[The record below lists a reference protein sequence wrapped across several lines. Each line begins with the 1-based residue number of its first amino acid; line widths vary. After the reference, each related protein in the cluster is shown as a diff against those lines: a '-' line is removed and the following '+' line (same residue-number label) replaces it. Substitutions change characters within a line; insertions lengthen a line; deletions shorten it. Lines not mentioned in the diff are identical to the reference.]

1 MLWCSRGR
9 TAVVAGRLL
18 GAGVQQH
25 ELASRARP
33 EHGEQQ
39 YLCRVVGK
47 GKRFVA
53 LALVVL
59 DRPCHRPVLCLSCS
73 TYSSPS
79 IYHHHA
85 VLVALPP
92 VHTLPHTTPYPIAS
106 ALSARPSSRR
116 SAPAQPRE
124 PAPTAIRAQT
134 KGRHARWHNCT
145 QGTAQA

>member
-79 IYHHHA
+79 TTT
-85 VLVALPP
+85 PP
-92 VHTLPHTTPYPIAS
+92 SSLLSRPSIHYHTLLPTLPYRQRSVRSSLVSPF
-106 ALSARPSSRR
+106 RPR
-116 SAPAQPRE
+116 
-124 PAPTAIRAQT
+124 PTA
-134 KGRHARWHNCT
+134 
-145 QGTAQA
+145 